1 MAGRSVL
8 EIVSDLLWQL
18 PALIRQESRLARSE
32 ILEAI
37 NQISSGMIVVL
48 CGSVLMIPALVVTLL
63 AGVYGLENAGF
74 SPWAASL
81 IAGGAAFI
89 VAFVM
94 LMIGMN
100 RVRAA
105 RLIPERTI
113 HQIAED
119 ASVAK
124 RQTREVIHDQSAA

>member
-1 MAGRSVL
+1 MAERSVI
-8 EIVSDLLWQL
+8 EIMSDLLSQL
-18 PALIRQESRLARSE
+18 PALVRQESRLARSE
-32 ILEAI
+32 ISETI
-37 NQISSGMIVVL
+37 NQISSGMTVVL
-48 CGSVLMIPALVVTLL
+48 CGSVLMIPALVIMLL

-89 VAFVM
+89 VAFVV

-100 RVRAA
+100 RVRAV

-119 ASVAK
+119 ASVAR
-124 RQTREVIHDQSAA
+124 RQTREMIHDQRAA